1 MRIYLSLFALC
12 FLIFACE
19 EDRIAPSNV
28 SETDAQRASEAV
40 AEVLNGQAALQTGYD
55 QTQINASQEPELGN
69 LTGDKPEVP
78 SLGKS
83 LTCPA
88 VTFTSTPETF
98 FPATLGL
105 AYDGCNDEGRLLDGS
120 ITAVFNGL
128 LLSAGTD
135 IALSFADFSVDNT
148 RLSGTYV
155 VSNTGLDEDGRQS
168 FSSVVEDAV
177 FFRDEVQ
184 VLTYTHD
191 WRSVQVEG
199 QETNFFNAGL
209 AGIFDDE
216 YDETYVASGTT
227 VTGEVFSITTEVPVR
242 GELDCRHKTS
252 GKLVFDFAF
261 LEGTPAVLDF
271 GDGSCDNQA
280 TVTVGEF
287 VYPIEL

>member
-12 FLIFACE
+12 FLAFACE
-19 EDRIAPSNV
+19 ENRIAPSNV
-28 SETDAQRASEAV
+28 SEEDAERASQAV
-40 AEVLNGQAALQTGYD
+40 VEVLNGQAALQAGYD
-55 QTQINASQEPELGN
+55 QTQINARQQPDLGN
-69 LTGDKPEVP
+69 LTAGKPETP

-83 LTCPA
+83 LNCPV

-105 AYDGCNDEGRLLDGS
+105 AYDDCQDQGRILDGN

-128 LLSAGTD
+128 LLSADTD
-135 IALSFADFSVDNT
+135 ISLSFTNFAVDNT
-148 RLSGTYV
+148 RLSGTYT
-155 VSNTGLDEDGRQS
+155 VSNTGLDEEGRQS
-168 FSSVVEDAV
+168 FSSIVEDAV

-216 YDETYVASGTT
+216 YDEIYVASGTT
-227 VTGEVFSITTEVPVR
+227 VTGNAFSITTQAPVR
-242 GELDCRHKTS
+242 GELDCRHKTA

-261 LEGTPAVLDF
+261 LDGTPAVLDF

-280 TVTVGEF
+280 TVTVGAF